1 MLKPLGVIMDPITGI
16 NPKKD
21 TTLALLLAAQQRDW
35 PIFYMEARDLFLV
48 NDKPYARMRN
58 LQVKDDERSWFTYD
72 KETIAPLAS
81 LSVILMRQDPPVD
94 RQYIYTT
101 QLLDKA
107 EQLGVLIVNHPQSLR
122 DFNEKLFTLNFPQC
136 CPPSLVTSSI
146 HAAQK
151 FLLEHQ
157 DIIAKPLDGMGGYS
171 VFRLR
176 VNDPNNN
183 VILETLTA
191 NNQSYM
197 MVQRYIP
204 EVRSG
209 DKRII
214 MIHGEPIPYALA
226 RVAPPGETRANLAVG
241 GIGKA
246 VKLTERD
253 VWVCQQVGPRLRE
266 KGLLFVGLDI
276 IGDYLTEINIT
287 SPTGVREID
296 AQCDLNISAQ
306 FIDTIFPKAS
316 L

>member
-1 MLKPLGVIMDPITGI
+1 MLKPLGVIMDPIAGI

-35 PIFYMEARDLFLV
+35 PIFYMQAKDLFLV
-48 NDKPYARMRN
+48 NDKPYARMCR
-58 LQVKDDERSWFTYD
+58 LHVKEDVKNWFECG
-72 KETIAPLAS
+72 KETTVALESLA
-81 LSVILMRQDPPVD
+81 VILMRKDPPID
-94 RQYIYTT
+94 MPYIYTT

-107 EQLGVLIVNHPQSLR
+107 EQQGVLIANRPQSLR
-122 DFNEKLFTLNFPQC
+122 DLNEKLFTLNFPQC

-146 HAAQK
+146 HAAQE

-157 DIIAKPLDGMGGYS
+157 DIIAKPLDGMGGQS

-176 VNDPNNN
+176 VNDPNSN

-191 NNQSYM
+191 NNQSYT

-204 EVRSG
+204 EVSEG

-214 MIHGEPIPYALA
+214 MINGEPIPYALA
-226 RVAPPGETRANLAVG
+226 RFAPPGETRANLAVG
-241 GIGKA
+241 GIGK
-246 VKLTERD
+246 VVQLTERD
-253 VWVCQQVGPRLRE
+253 SWICQQVGPRLRE
-266 KGLLFVGLDI
+266 KGLLLVGLDI

-296 AQCDLNISAQ
+296 AQCNLNIGAK
-306 FIDTIFPKAS
+306 FIDAIFPNA
-316 L
+316 

>member
-1 MLKPLGVIMDPITGI
+1 MLKPLGVIMDPIAGI

-35 PIFYMEARDLFLV
+35 PIFYMQAKDLFFI
-48 NDKPYARMRN
+48 NDKPYARMCS
-58 LQVKDDERSWFTYD
+58 LQVKDDVKNWFECG
-72 KETIAPLAS
+72 KETNVALESLA
-81 LSVILMRQDPPVD
+81 VILMRKDPPID
-94 RQYIYTT
+94 MHYIYTT

-107 EQLGVLIVNHPQSLR
+107 EQQGVLIANHPQSLR
-122 DFNEKLFTLNFPQC
+122 DLNEKLFTLNFPDC

-146 HAAQK
+146 QAAQK

-157 DIIAKPLDGMGGYS
+157 DIIAKPLDGMGGRS

-176 VNDPNNN
+176 VNDPNSN

-204 EVRSG
+204 EVSAG

-214 MIHGEPIPYALA
+214 MINGEPIPYALA
-226 RVAPPGETRANLAVG
+226 RFAPPGETRANLAVG
-241 GIGKA
+241 GIGK
-246 VKLTERD
+246 VVQLTERD
-253 VWVCQQVGPRLRE
+253 SWICQQVGPRLRE
-266 KGLLFVGLDI
+266 KGLLLVGLDI

-296 AQCDLNISAQ
+296 AQCNLNIGAK
-306 FIDTIFPKAS
+306 FIDAIFPNA
-316 L
+316 

>member
-1 MLKPLGVIMDPITGI
+1 MLKPLGVIMDPIDGI

-21 TTLALLLAAQQRDW
+21 TTFALLLAAQQRDW
-35 PIFYMEARDLFLV
+35 PIFYMEVQDLFLV
-48 NDKPYARMRN
+48 NEKPCARMRS
-58 LQVKDDERSWFTYD
+58 LQVKDDEKSWFAYG
-72 KETIAPLAS
+72 KETIASLTS
-81 LSVILMRQDPPVD
+81 LSVILMRKDPPID
-94 RQYIYTT
+94 MQYIYTT

-107 EQLGVLIVNHPQSLR
+107 EQLGVLIANHPQSLR

-136 CPPSLVTSSI
+136 CPDSLVTSNI
-146 HAAQK
+146 HAAHD
-151 FLLEHQ
+151 FLLQQQ
-157 DIIAKPLDGMGGYS
+157 DIIAKPLDGMGGQS

-176 VNDPNNN
+176 VDDPNSK

-204 EVRSG
+204 EVRAG

-214 MIHGEPIPYALA
+214 LINGEPIPYALA
-226 RVAPPGETRANLAVG
+226 RFAPPGETRANLAVG

-253 VWVCQQVGPRLRE
+253 VWICQQVGPSCRE
-266 KGLLFVGLDI
+266 KGLLLVGLDV

-296 AQCDLNISAQ
+296 AQSKLNIGAQ
-306 FIDTIFPKAS
+306 FIDAIFPNA
-316 L
+316 